1 MAMSKPVKVQI
12 TSTLDVRVSSV
23 FLKMSYSMNHIVWQ
37 VDGPDLTVVEP
48 LNHVTSHVFNE
59 LLIEH
64 LELNVERSGFMF
76 APNDVKKITHFQQN
90 ERRGTGFVFDT
101 AGKENIE
108 AQKANLLK
116 KFNEINEEKIEETQ
130 NDQKS

>member
-1 MAMSKPVKVQI
+1 MKGLAR
-12 TSTLDVRVSSV
+12 LD
-23 FLKMSYSMNHIVWQ
+23 FWAIKNL
-37 VDGPDLTVVEP
+37 P
-48 LNHVTSHVFNE
+48 
-59 LLIEH
+59 
-64 LELNVERSGFMF
+64 RS
-76 APNDVKKITHFQQN
+76 NYFQQN

-116 KFNEINEEKIEETQ
+116 KFNEINEEKIEENQ

>member
-1 MAMSKPVKVQI
+1 MGTHPIFESDFDCLTDLYLRFVYYWNER
-12 TSTLDVRVSSV
+12 TLKGS
-23 FLKMSYSMNHIVWQ
+23 KMSNK
-37 VDGPDLTVVEP
+37 VDT
-48 LNHVTSHVFNE
+48 NVTNREIDEAEEEEEDNFDCGAINSQFE
-59 LLIEH
+59 QPKL
-64 LELNVERSGFMF
+64 
-76 APNDVKKITHFQQN
+76 KQN

-116 KFNEINEEKIEETQ
+116 KFNEINEEKNEENQ

>member
-1 MAMSKPVKVQI
+1 
-12 TSTLDVRVSSV
+12 
-23 FLKMSYSMNHIVWQ
+23 MSYSMNHIVWL
-37 VDGPDLTVVEP
+37 VDGQELTFIKTM
-48 LNHVTSHVFNE
+48 NHVISHVFNE
-59 LLIEH
+59 PCIEH
-64 LELNVERSGFMF
+64 LWLNVERSGVMF
-76 APNDVKKITHFQQN
+76 APYDSKMMTHFQQN

>member
-1 MAMSKPVKVQI
+1 MGTHPIFESDFDCLTDLYLRFVYYWNERTLKGSKMSNKVDTNVTNREIDEAEEEDNFDCGAINSQFAQPKLKMAISKPVK
-12 TSTLDVRVSSV
+12 
-23 FLKMSYSMNHIVWQ
+23 
-37 VDGPDLTVVEP
+37 
-48 LNHVTSHVFNE
+48 
-59 LLIEH
+59 
-64 LELNVERSGFMF
+64 
-76 APNDVKKITHFQQN
+76 QN

-116 KFNEINEEKIEETQ
+116 KFNEINEEKIEENQ

>member
-1 MAMSKPVKVQI
+1 MC
-12 TSTLDVRVSSV
+12 
-23 FLKMSYSMNHIVWQ
+23 SMNPVSNIYNWISNVRGYVRSVW
-37 VDGPDLTVVEP
+37 
-48 LNHVTSHVFNE
+48 FK
-59 LLIEH
+59 
-64 LELNVERSGFMF
+64 
-76 APNDVKKITHFQQN
+76 NDNSFFQQN

>member
-1 MAMSKPVKVQI
+1 
-12 TSTLDVRVSSV
+12 
-23 FLKMSYSMNHIVWQ
+23 MNHVI
-37 VDGPDLTVVEP
+37 
-48 LNHVTSHVFNE
+48 SHVFNE
-59 LLIEH
+59 PPIEH

>member
-1 MAMSKPVKVQI
+1 
-12 TSTLDVRVSSV
+12 
-23 FLKMSYSMNHIVWQ
+23 MSYSMNHIVWQ
-37 VDGPDLTVVEP
+37 VDGPDLTVFEP
-48 LNHVTSHVFNE
+48 LNHVISHVFNE
-59 LLIEH
+59 PRIEH
-64 LELNVERSGFMF
+64 LELNVERSGMF
-76 APNDVKKITHFQQN
+76 ASNFSKLWLGFQQN